1 MGKMRLGRLGLS
13 LLAAAAVAPTT
24 PAPVAPSH
32 QQIAPATQPKST
44 KAPVTPAVN
53 AAQFVVQ
60 NYAGFDI
67 ATERKHRIWQG
78 VEKRGNRKGR
88 SRFNY
93 NR

>member
-24 PAPVAPSH
+24 PSPVVAPG
-32 QQIAPATQPKST
+32 QQIAPATQSKTT

-53 AAQFVVQ
+53 VQQFAVQ